1 MSESKEPMLFINWQE
16 VRKRWSRF
24 GFAVVAG
31 LFYLASLALIFE
43 AVHIV
48 LYAANLPATG
58 GGRWSRTHLV
68 SLVGFEMAA
77 AWFLTLVRKQWRA
90 REWSGLLALFV
101 LSMLSYITFRFSEPA
116 LVTQA
121 KTVPAMCGG
130 ETTPR
135 AIKPAL
141 IKKR

>member
-24 GFAVVAG
+24 GFALVAG
-31 LFYLASLALIFE
+31 LFYLAILALIFE

-48 LYAANLPATG
+48 LYAANLPAAS
-58 GGRWSRTHLV
+58 GRWSRTHLV
-68 SLVGFEMAA
+68 SLVGFEIAA

-101 LSMLSYITFRFSEPA
+101 LSMMSYITFRFSEPV

-121 KTVPAMCGG
+121 KTAPVIRSG

-135 AIKPAL
+135 AIRSTP
-141 IKKR
+141 IRKR